1 MWEKFKQTWRRLK
14 VGKPGQRFQQEFRR
28 RHSAGRSPVQKALL
42 IIGGLVF
49 MAAGFLLLFIPGPGL
64 VFLFAGGFLIAQ
76 QSLVAARM
84 LDWSEIRLRKL
95 VAWSVRAWRR
105 SATTLKLLLVVVAWV
120 ISGTVG
126 LGVFKFLDYRSVT

>member
-1 MWEKFKQTWRRLK
+1 MWEKLKQTWRRLK
-14 VGKPGQRFQQEFRR
+14 AGKPGQRFQQEFTRH
-28 RHSAGRSPVQKALL
+28 HSAGRSPVQKALL

-84 LDWSEIRLRKL
+84 LDWSEMRLRKL
-95 VAWSVRAWRR
+95 LVGSLRAWRR
-105 SATTLKLLLVVVAWV
+105 SSVPLKLLVVVVAV
-120 ISGTVG
+120 VVLGAVG